1 MIYVILMTYKTTI
14 KGLFQKVY
22 FLKQGKR
29 GETMTVRTTGTQQ
42 KRISILGEDEYKVLF
57 GRPRFTYEDRCY
69 YFSLSQPEKELLQN
83 LHSFKSKVYFV
94 LQLGY
99 FKAKH
104 LFFTFELHEVEE
116 DLQYVL
122 KQHFNDRKMVDW
134 STIHKLTRFKQQQ
147 LILERFDYR
156 SCGSEERKQ
165 IERKAYHAVTI
176 SGKPIFI
183 FREIMNYLN
192 EQRIVVP
199 GYSFIQETES
209 QAITFEQN
217 RLTVIM
223 QSHLK
228 QPDIQTLKALLEDAQ
243 GLYEIT
249 LLKREP
255 KDFSL
260 KEIKR
265 EIDRGKQIQSLYQL
279 AHTLLPKLGVSN
291 ESIKYFASLVNY
303 YSVYKLKRLD
313 EWLVYVYLLCFVY
326 YRYQRMNDNLINTL
340 IYNVRRYIDESK
352 STAKDQIYQHYTE
365 NRQNMKKAGEVLQLL
380 TDDSIGADTPFG
392 DIQARAF
399 SILERQKLTNLADQ
413 IATNAKWDET
423 TFQWE
428 HIDQL
433 ARQFKRHLRPLLLMV
448 NFASPSKNDPLM
460 EAIDFIKWAFHQN
473 KALGQYNADSLPQRF
488 ISDNIKRYIYEQE
501 PNGEKN
507 IKVDRYEFLI
517 YRLLRHR
524 LEAGDVFC
532 RESIRFRSFEDDLID
547 DENWQQKD
555 KLLADAGLTTFHQPI
570 HEHLAEL
577 RQQLERRLTEVNQRI
592 ASGENE
598 HVHKKRGRYGRWTLS
613 NTRDTESIN
622 HTFFDALRPI
632 DIGSVLHYANQHCS
646 FMEAFDHILGRYAKQ
661 PREDHVLVACL
672 IAWGTNMGL
681 GRMGEIS
688 DIRYPSLSA
697 TSDNFIRLETLKE
710 ANDRISNAITELPIF
725 HHYDIDDTIHSSS
738 DGQKFETQI
747 NTMNSRHSPKYFGLK
762 KGIVSYTMVANHI
775 PVNARII
782 GANEHESHYV
792 FDILYNNTTDIQPKM
807 HSTDTHGTN
816 EVNFSILHFFGYQ
829 FAPRYKDI
837 YGTVSRSLYG
847 FQHPSQYGD
856 ILIKPVRKINTD
868 LIIEEWENIQRIVL
882 SLALKTTTQSII
894 VGKLSAYARKN
905 KTKRALWEY
914 DNIIKSLY
922 FLDYIDSPPL
932 RRNVQRTLNRGE
944 SYHKLRRAVSHAN
957 FGKLRFKTEQEQQ
970 IWNEC
975 SRLIANCIIYY
986 NASILSNILTY
997 RENQGQ
1003 DSDVLKQISPV
1014 AWQHIN
1020 LYGHYE
1026 FNKLHESVNMESII
1040 QELNQ
1045 FTIFPE

>member
-1 MIYVILMTYKTTI
+1 
-14 KGLFQKVY
+14 
-22 FLKQGKR
+22 
-29 GETMTVRTTGTQQ
+29 MTVETTKTHQ
-42 KRISILGEDEYKVLF
+42 KRISILGKDEFTALF
-57 GRPRFTYEDRCY
+57 ERPHFTYEDRCY

-83 LHSFKSKVYFV
+83 LHSFKSKIYFV

-104 LFFTFELHEVEE
+104 LFFTFDLHEVKE

-122 KQHFNDRKMVDW
+122 KQHFNDRKMVDL
-134 STIHKLTRFKQQQ
+134 STVHKSTRFKQQQ
-147 LILERFDYR
+147 LILERFNYR

-165 IERKAYHAVTI
+165 IEKKAYHAVTI

-199 GYSFIQETES
+199 GYSFIQETVS

-217 RLTVIM
+217 RLTAIM
-223 QSHLK
+223 HNHLK
-228 QPDIQTLKALLEDAQ
+228 QPDIQALKALLEDAQ

-265 EIDRGKQIQSLYQL
+265 EINRGEQIQSLYQL

-352 STAKDQIYQHYTE
+352 STAKDQIYQHYAE

-380 TDDSIGADTPFG
+380 TDDSIEADTPFG

-399 SILERQKLTNLADQ
+399 SILEQQKLTNLADQ

-423 TFQWE
+423 ILQWE

-448 NFASPSKNDPLM
+448 KFAAPSKNDPLM
-460 EAIDFIKWAFHQN
+460 EAIDFIKQAFHQN
-473 KALGQYNADSLPQRF
+473 KPLGQYAADHLPQRF
-488 ISDNIKRYIYEQE
+488 ISDNMRRYIYEQDSDE
-501 PNGEKN
+501 EKN

-517 YRLLRHR
+517 YRLLRNR
-524 LEAGDVFC
+524 LEAGDAFC

-547 DENWQQKD
+547 DEKWQQKD
-555 KLLADAGLTTFHQPI
+555 KLLADAGLITFRHPI

-577 RQQLERRLTEVNQRI
+577 KQQLEGRLTKVNQRI

-598 HVHKKRGRYGRWTLS
+598 HVHKKRGRHGRWTLS

-661 PREDHVLVACL
+661 SREDHVLVACL

-688 DIRYPSLSA
+688 DIRYPSLVA

-710 ANDRISNAITELPIF
+710 ANDRISNAVTELPIF

-792 FDILYNNTTDIQPKM
+792 FDILYNNTTDIQPEV

-816 EVNFSILHFFGYQ
+816 EVNFSILHFFGYR

-837 YGTVSRSLYG
+837 YGTVNRSLYG

-868 LIIEEWENIQRIVL
+868 LIAEEWENIQRIVL

-932 RRNVQRTLNRGE
+932 RQNVQRTLNRGE

-957 FGKLRFKTEQEQQ
+957 FGRLRFKTEQEQQ
-970 IWNEC
+970 IWSEC

-986 NASILSNILTY
+986 NASILSNMLTY

-1026 FNKLHESVNMESII
+1026 FNKSHESVNMNTII
-1040 QELNQ
+1040 QELAQ
-1045 FTIFPE
+1045 HEIVTE

>member
-1 MIYVILMTYKTTI
+1 MTYKTTI

-22 FLKQGKR
+22 FLKEGKE
-29 GETMTVRTTGTQQ
+29 GETMTVETTKTHQ
-42 KRISILGEDEYKVLF
+42 KRISILGEDEFKALF
-57 GRPRFTYEDRCY
+57 ERPHFTYEDRCY

-104 LFFTFELHEVEE
+104 LFFTFDLHEVKE

-122 KQHFNDRKMVDW
+122 KQHFNDRKMVDL
-134 STIHKLTRFKQQQ
+134 STVHKSTRFKQQQ
-147 LILERFDYR
+147 LILERFNYR

-165 IERKAYHAVTI
+165 IEKKAYHAVTI

-199 GYSFIQETES
+199 GYSFIQETVS

-217 RLTVIM
+217 RLTAIM
-223 QSHLK
+223 HNHLK
-228 QPDIQTLKALLEDAQ
+228 QPDIQALKALFEDAQ

-352 STAKDQIYQHYTE
+352 STAKDQIYQHYAE

-380 TDDSIGADTPFG
+380 TDDSIGTDTPFG

-423 TFQWE
+423 ILQWE

-448 NFASPSKNDPLM
+448 KFA
-460 EAIDFIKWAFHQN
+460 
-473 KALGQYNADSLPQRF
+473 ADHLPQRF
-488 ISDNIKRYIYEQE
+488 ISDNMRRYIYEQDPDE
-501 PNGEKN
+501 EKN

-517 YRLLRHR
+517 YRLLRNR
-524 LEAGDVFC
+524 LEAGDAFC

-547 DENWQQKD
+547 DEKWQQKD
-555 KLLADAGLTTFHQPI
+555 KLLADAGLITFRQPI
-570 HEHLAEL
+570 HEHLDKL
-577 RQQLERRLTEVNQRI
+577 KQQLERRLTEVNQRI

-622 HTFFDALRPI
+622 HTFFDALSPI

-710 ANDRISNAITELPIF
+710 ANDRISNAVTELPIF

-792 FDILYNNTTDIQPKM
+792 FDILYNNTTDVQPEV

-816 EVNFSILHFFGYQ
+816 EVNFAILHFFGYQ

-847 FQHPSQYGD
+847 FQHPSHYGD
-856 ILIKPVRKINTD
+856 MLIKPVRKINTD
-868 LIIEEWENIQRIVL
+868 LIAEEWENIQRIVL
-882 SLALKTTTQSII
+882 SLALKSTTQSII

-1026 FNKLHESVNMESII
+1026 FNKFHESVNMEAII

-1045 FTIFPE
+1045 FAISPE